1 MHHHPV
7 EPARGED
14 GVEQDDGL
22 GTEADEIAYL
32 CGLSLVDNAFGALGQ
47 VPRLAIQR
55 WPPEVL

>member
-1 MHHHPV
+1 M
-7 EPARGED
+7 
-14 GVEQDDGL
+14 EQDDGL

-47 VPRLAIQR
+47 VPRLVIQR